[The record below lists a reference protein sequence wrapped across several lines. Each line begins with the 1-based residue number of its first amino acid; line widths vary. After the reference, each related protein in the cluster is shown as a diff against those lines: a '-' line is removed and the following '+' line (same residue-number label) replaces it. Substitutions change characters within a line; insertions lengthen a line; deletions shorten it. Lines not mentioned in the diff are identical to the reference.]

1 MVSSY
6 GMAQDAAPL
15 AIYYEHPAWFERLFS
30 ALEQRGLVYIKIFVP
45 EHVMDPSVP
54 PLDAEAIAF
63 NRMSA
68 SAHTRGHADT
78 LAYMADLLTDLE
90 LRGIPVINGTR
101 AYAFETSKAKQLA
114 LLASLRLAFPR
125 SRVIHRA
132 DQVGGAARE
141 LRFPLVFKPNVGGR
155 GTGIV
160 RFDDL
165 ASLCDAAASGTLD
178 FGMDSVALLQEYAP
192 KRGDK
197 ITRVEIL
204 GGKFLYAIDVRT
216 SAETFDLCPADVCAV
231 PAAHGEDELNARVV
245 TVTATKAEPPAEA
258 IADVE
263 RICQAAGIEVG
274 GVEYLVDDRDGRRL
288 YYDVNALSNFVAR
301 PLETIGFDPWE
312 PLVDWL
318 ETRVRERGLAH
329 A

>member
-1 MVSSY
+1 MT
-6 GMAQDAAPL
+6 QDAATI
-15 AIYYEHPAWFERLFS
+15 AVYYEHPAWFEQLFA
-30 ALEQRGLVYIKIFVP
+30 ALERRGLPYVKILVP
-45 EHVMDPSVP
+45 EHVMDPSRP
-54 PLDAEAIAF
+54 PLDAGSLAF

-68 SAHTRGHADT
+68 SAYTRGHADT
-78 LAYMADLLTDLE
+78 LAYTADLLTDLE
-90 LRGIPVINGTR
+90 LRGVPVINGTR

-114 LLASLRLAFPR
+114 LLASLGLPFPK

-132 DQVGGAARE
+132 EQAERAARE
-141 LRFPLVFKPNVGGR
+141 LRFPLVFKPNAGGR

-165 ASLCDAAASGTLD
+165 RALRDAAASGALE

-216 SAETFDLCPADVCAV
+216 STETFDLCPADVCVA
-231 PAAHGEDELNARVV
+231 PHGRGDGESDSGVA
-245 TVTATKAEPPAEA
+245 TVTATKADPPAEA

-263 RICQAAGIEVG
+263 RICRAAGIEIG
-274 GVEYLVDDRDGRRL
+274 GVEFLVDDRDGRRL
-288 YYDVNALSNFVAR
+288 YYDINALSNFVAH
-301 PLETIGFDPWE
+301 PVETIGFDPWE
-312 PLVDWL
+312 RLVDWL
-318 ETRVRERGLAH
+318 ESRVRARVSH